1 MSEINKSVTVSSVTS
16 TSLPSN
22 VYLIPQ
28 RNATDINNLSSG
40 DLVLFGTVTGDLP
53 LEDSTPNDSASTT
66 TSSTYTF
73 KLPTPVDAGE
83 RIELYPTN
91 NVAIDKPVG
100 FVCNDPSTER
110 ITFRAHLGALYKG
123 NTAPIFSNTTIAGNN
138 GETTT
143 MVKITNK
150 TLRIGDTIKCVSL
163 SSNMWLMDIK
173 SGELNQSLDWAHN
186 KPSWNAN
193 VDCVKGHADGY
204 IL

>member
-16 TSLPSN
+16 STLPSN

-28 RNATDINNLSSG
+28 RNATDINTLSSG

-53 LEDSTPNDSASTT
+53 VEAAVPSGIT
-66 TSSTYTF
+66 STYTF

-100 FVCNDPSTER
+100 FVCNDPSSER

-173 SGELNQSLDWAHN
+173 SGELNQQLDFAHN

-193 VDCVKGHADGY
+193 VDCVVGHADGY
-204 IL
+204 IE